1 MQKLDFAICG
11 YLFGCWYISFLTYQ
25 TGRNRGD
32 RVEGI
37 GTVDAPDANGIA
49 AALAPSVVL
58 CLYYFWLTKNK
69 YIKIIFVIAGVFS
82 ANALIL
88 INSRASFLAVGG
100 IVFHVLFK
108 FPA

>member
-58 CLYYFWLTKNK
+58 MPLL
-69 YIKIIFVIAGVFS
+69 
-82 ANALIL
+82 
-88 INSRASFLAVGG
+88 FLVD
-100 IVFHVLFK
+100 K
-108 FPA
+108 K